1 MAFNLLTQLLFGRR
15 DKYSGGVFTLPR
27 CLGVPFTPSK
37 PTDTAE
43 PIRTSRVK
51 SRCEWFWTESFVIC
65 YLRDHYGLFDFPPG
79 FWDERDPQENAL
91 ARRSRLLY
99 LLTHDLTPPLDDAL
113 FMEDVDND
121 AILSFLAGRG
131 FIYLEA
137 IEADGTICSF
147 GVYLLSAWRAYR
159 AKMAMLAFPGSGEI
173 AMLAA
178 SVSWQWRSFA
188 TKRSAKPRQ
197 RVFDMKARCA
207 YRAIE
212 EEFRALRL
220 DRGLVFRGGETF
232 YLSRLPCMTSPL
244 LVPHHHSSSCRPSS
258 RDPLALPLLKEE
270 EEEDLERGGT
280 DRSDADSIPLVST
293 VSSAVV
299 ETTREGTPEPSAIKW
314 HYQERSY
321 STTSPFMPGRVPN
334 LRSAAIGQSLATQPS
349 SPEASSPEGGRASR
363 PHLRHQQTFPLP
375 SGHVASEVSSLKTTP
390 IPVCAAVEDC
400 TEAQEWARLFYLYFY
415 LDIGVGML
423 NDDDEALWSWIAL
436 AGPARLKV
444 AHVGGRGQDRGDR
457 RSLISARGNLNVHR
471 LIPYITK
478 VYLNWLYDTFP
489 SIIRLKWHTIFFLVI
504 IIYIIVILLYALCFW
519 SFDSN
524 FLCTKDVHDLGDY
537 FFFVQTLFTIGYGG
551 KEPLCFAT
559 NVGVTIISIL
569 GLLQHTALTG
579 IVFAKFTLD
588 SSRDLACAFS
598 TRLFAIPPGE
608 DSFTGL
614 GGMDS
619 DRLQSVAA
627 DSEHVKLCFRF
638 VNVFH
643 RHFFH
648 VSMRLFLVEHH
659 PASEDNWSCPTV
671 QELHYFD
678 TSIPLEFMSLPVEV
692 CAYIPIE
699 RLPLLHQADVLDD
712 DDEEGDGGQEG
723 TMEDGAVAGTPAGG
737 RSILAAA
744 VNNCPASTS
753 TVGQH
758 FWVRHFSSEHYKVAR
773 QVSGAPPPPPP
784 TIPAP
789 NIWPSTVTPRSA
801 THGGDPMTPQR
812 ETPRQS
818 YAASSA
824 RSSCLKEAAS
834 SFELVCTLEFTD
846 ATTGHEISAKKSW
859 PLTDVTWLPPGTD
872 ISLCWMSIVQRVG
885 NTGVYNVDVSNLDS
899 IASYDYESSASG
911 QSSREEGSSISYSLQ
926 SPRDPVDFST
936 PSPAF
941 NSDTSPV
948 NHVPRPTVSRV
959 WSTAATAEAAKD
971 EQLPDSAWSIRLGTY
986 RMDSETSPEREND
999 KGSKRESGRF
1009 PRASGGVAN
1018 RWLSAEDPKVL
1029 FASKAAN
1036 DLSQSNATADV
1047 TSRSAATVL
1056 STAGSASKRYM
1067 RSRTMSNI
1075 GDLGSRIPLGIRRQS
1090 QRRAFGAGLVDS
1102 LD

>member
-1 MAFNLLTQLLFGRR
+1 
-15 DKYSGGVFTLPR
+15 
-27 CLGVPFTPSK
+27 
-37 PTDTAE
+37 
-43 PIRTSRVK
+43 
-51 SRCEWFWTESFVIC
+51 
-65 YLRDHYGLFDFPPG
+65 
-79 FWDERDPQENAL
+79 
-91 ARRSRLLY
+91 
-99 LLTHDLTPPLDDAL
+99 
-113 FMEDVDND
+113 
-121 AILSFLAGRG
+121 
-131 FIYLEA
+131 
-137 IEADGTICSF
+137 
-147 GVYLLSAWRAYR
+147 
-159 AKMAMLAFPGSGEI
+159 
-173 AMLAA
+173 
-178 SVSWQWRSFA
+178 
-188 TKRSAKPRQ
+188 
-197 RVFDMKARCA
+197 
-207 YRAIE
+207 
-212 EEFRALRL
+212 
-220 DRGLVFRGGETF
+220 
-232 YLSRLPCMTSPL
+232 MTSPL
-244 LVPHHHSSSCRPSS
+244 LGPHHHSSSCRPSS

-334 LRSAAIGQSLATQPS
+334 LRSAAIRQSLATQPA
-349 SPEASSPEGGRASR
+349 SPEGGSPEGGRASR

-390 IPVCAAVEDC
+390 IPICAAVEDC
-400 TEAQEWARLFYLYFY
+400 TETGSSQHGIERRNLKLF
-415 LDIGVGML
+415 V
-423 NDDDEALWSWIAL
+423 
-436 AGPARLKV
+436 
-444 AHVGGRGQDRGDR
+444 QGDR

-504 IIYIIVILLYALCFW
+504 IIYIIVILLYAVCFW

-524 FLCTKDVHDLGDY
+524 FVCTKDVHDLGDY
-537 FFFVQTLFTIGYGG
+537 YFFVVQTLFTIGYGG

-614 GGMDS
+614 GGIDS

-712 DDEEGDGGQEG
+712 DDEEGERGQEG
-723 TMEDGAVAGTPAGG
+723 TMEDGAVAGTPGG

-758 FWVRHFSSEHYKVAR
+758 FWVRHFSEHYKVAR

-986 RMDSETSPEREND
+986 RVDSDTSPEREND
-999 KGSKRESGRF
+999 KGSKREGGRF
-1009 PRASGGVAN
+1009 PRGSGGVAN

-1036 DLSQSNATADV
+1036 DLSQSNVTADV

-1075 GDLGSRIPLGIRRQS
+1075 GDLGSRIPLGIKRQS